1 MMISRIFP
9 SLIFIQCNSQIK
21 SFIVI
26 FLDCLLISFTHNKNI
41 FSLAIFS
48 SFSIVRTVTA
58 QFVPFLSLSL
68 SNNIENIYMF
78 LFLHWGREKCENE
91 WRSCGKNDENDPR
104 ATAGWLVDIYSNRN
118 FSFFWPIEMYV
129 CEVNDIDRYRETFT
143 RTTESFLSTNGSL
156 DRTQE
161 EKEEEKKR
169 PRKIE
174 KKIICLNH
182 WPEQSFLLN
191 SSLFQVLTICLSSF
205 SQAFMTW

>member
-48 SFSIVRTVTA
+48 SFSIVRTMTA
-58 QFVPFLSLSL
+58 QFVPFLSL

-118 FSFFWPIEMYV
+118 FSFFWPIEMYI
-129 CEVNDIDRYRETFT
+129 CEVNDIDRYRE
-143 RTTESFLSTNGSL
+143 RDIHKD
-156 DRTQE
+156 DRVFFEYKWISRQNSRR
-161 EKEEEKKR
+161 KRRREKKA
-169 PRKIE
+169 E
-174 KKIICLNH
+174 KDREENNL
-182 WPEQSFLLN
+182 P
-191 SSLFQVLTICLSSF
+191 
-205 SQAFMTW
+205 

>member
-1 MMISRIFP
+1 MMMISRIFP

-48 SFSIVRTVTA
+48 SFSIVRIMTA
-58 QFVPFLSLSL
+58 QFVPFLSL

-118 FSFFWPIEMYV
+118 FSFFWPIEMYI
-129 CEVNDIDRYRETFT
+129 CEVNDIDRYRE
-143 RTTESFLSTNGSL
+143 RDIHKD
-156 DRTQE
+156 DRVFFEYKWISRQNSRRKRRE
-161 EKEEEKKR
+161 KR